1 MLKYLFLAILLALAI
16 VSYVGYARFFAPA
29 TGFSG
34 KEKIIYIPSDNPVES
49 KVMELILADTIVN
62 KPKDFQWMAGKMK
75 YWESVKPG
83 RYKINSGMSVREIVA
98 LLRSGNQSPSRLVMN
113 KLRLPEQLGKAISK
127 AIEADSSKVMAFISN
142 KDSMAA
148 LGLTEENW
156 SAYIIPDTYEV
167 IWTWSTGRV
176 MKKIVED
183 REKWWQKNERL
194 QKAESKGLTPE
205 KVHIIASIIEEET
218 NKAEDK
224 PKVASV
230 YLNRIQRGMPLQA
243 DPTVRFAMK
252 DFVSNR
258 VLFSHLRTPSP
269 YNTYLNRG
277 LPPGP
282 ICTASPSSLEAVL
295 NAPDTDYIFFVAD
308 ADLRG
313 GSTFTT
319 NLSDHNKAAK
329 VYQDSLT
336 AWLKRK
342 AIRERALKDS
352 LAKAVQPVKP

>member
-1 MLKYLFLAILLALAI
+1 MLKYLLAVILLTLAV
-16 VSYVGYARFFAPA
+16 VSFIGYTRFFAPT
-29 TGFSG
+29 TGFAG
-34 KEKIIYIPSDNPVES
+34 KEKIIYIPSDKTHEG
-49 KVMELILADTIVN
+49 KVMEIIEADSVVK
-62 KPKDFQWMAGKMK
+62 KPGHFRWMAAKMN
-75 YWESVKPG
+75 YWESIKPG
-83 RYKINSGMSVREIVA
+83 RYKIASGMSVREIVA
-98 LLRSGNQSPSRLVMN
+98 LLRSGNQAPSRLVMN
-113 KLRLPEQLGKAISK
+113 KLRLPEHLAKAISR
-127 AIEADSSKVMAFISN
+127 AIEADSVTVMAFLAN
-142 KDSMAA
+142 KDSMTTF
-148 LGLTEENW
+148 GLNEENW
-156 SAYIIPDTYEV
+156 SAHLIPDTYEV

-176 MKKIVED
+176 LKKLVDD
-183 REKWWQKNERL
+183 REKWWQKHERL
-194 QKAESKGLTPE
+194 QKAEAKGLTPE

-230 YLNRIQRGMPLQA
+230 YLNRMQRGMPLQA

-258 VLFSHLRTPSP
+258 VLYSHLRTPSP
-269 YNTYLNRG
+269 YNTYINRG

-282 ICTASPSSLEAVL
+282 ICTASPSSLDAVL
-295 NAPDTDYIFFVAD
+295 NAPKTDYIFFVAD

-342 AIRERALKDS
+342 ALKERALKDS
-352 LAKAVQPVKP
+352 LAKAGQSAQR